1 MIVGIASVIGSRLGG
16 VLSDKFGVSNVIEA
30 ALFIQ
35 ALALVVISLFSN
47 IEYIVILALFIWAVA
62 AWTCGPIF
70 NLNINSRFTKGKAI
84 LLSINGTMVQ
94 FGFAGGAFL
103 GAIIVESIGI
113 SSIALFASGVVLL
126 AAVLFWFEKK
136 RNSRSK

>member
-1 MIVGIASVIGSRLGG
+1 
-16 VLSDKFGVSNVIEA
+16 
-30 ALFIQ
+30 
-35 ALALVVISLFSN
+35 
-47 IEYIVILALFIWAVA
+47 
-62 AWTCGPIF
+62 
-70 NLNINSRFTKGKAI
+70 
-84 LLSINGTMVQ
+84 MVQ